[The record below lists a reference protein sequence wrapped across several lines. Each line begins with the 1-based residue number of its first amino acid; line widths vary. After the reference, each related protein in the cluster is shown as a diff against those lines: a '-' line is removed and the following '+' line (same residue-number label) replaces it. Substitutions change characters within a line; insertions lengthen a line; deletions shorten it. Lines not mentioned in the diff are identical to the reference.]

1 MRLADHLC
9 APGWDVCNWD
19 THAHILRKVTWDTA
33 LSIDG
38 CFAYNAAQDGG
49 RCRECRNHLERVSES
64 NMMKWA
70 FIRVKV
76 RIKDYKNVSHVQGFQ
91 EKMKPIFNSLL
102 L

>member
-1 MRLADHLC
+1 MCISISGTGCASRSQDGGYKDHRIAACRGTWRGHVKLADSLC

-49 RCRECRNHLERVSES
+49 RCRECRNHLERVSTCI
-64 NMMKWA
+64 N
-70 FIRVKV
+70 
-76 RIKDYKNVSHVQGFQ
+76 
-91 EKMKPIFNSLL
+91 
-102 L
+102 

>member
-38 CFAYNAAQDGG
+38 CYAYNAAQDGG
-49 RCRECRNHLERVSES
+49 RCRECRNHLERVSGSGHDEMS
-64 NMMKWA
+64 NIWA
-70 FIRVKV
+70 KGS
-76 RIKDYKNVSHVQGFQ
+76 IKD
-91 EKMKPIFNSLL
+91 
-102 L
+102 